1 MLEKKMPKD
10 VDLIKID
17 VPVGATRETPW
28 VLTRQSRYRHYFP
41 VPTKRKHVSEKGPVG
56 YEIRNDPERTE
67 KDSDIY
73 AIMVEKK
80 VSVTPISIDLT
91 SRTDFNA
98 LKELL
103 TS

>member
-1 MLEKKMPKD
+1 
-10 VDLIKID
+10 
-17 VPVGATRETPW
+17 
-28 VLTRQSRYRHYFP
+28 
-41 VPTKRKHVSEKGPVG
+41 VG